1 VKTDAHVA
9 VVGVGTAGSMALWQL
24 AAAGV
29 DAVGFERVAPGHDL
43 GAAGGETRLF
53 RIAYAEGGQ
62 WLGPL
67 RRSLD
72 GWRQLERETGTTL
85 LTQCGGLSIGRPDE
99 PYVEAVLGMA
109 REHGVAV
116 EVLDRAAMAH
126 RYPQHATLPDE
137 VAVFDQQAGFLRCDA
152 AVLTAAARAE
162 SLGARV
168 LRHTSV
174 EEIEPHDDFVLVRA
188 GGRTWHFRDVV
199 LCAGSWSGRFL
210 PAELGAHVRPRRVLL
225 SWFAAREPASFTPDR
240 FPVFVR
246 ESAGVHIYGTP
257 SIDGATVKVAGAAVS
272 HMVDDPSAVERRH
285 SAEEMG
291 NMAHAV
297 ARFLPGLHPDPVR
310 MDAFTDLYA
319 TDGVPLL
326 GRIPDSERLIVAT
339 AFSGRGFKLAPTIG
353 AAVAN
358 LVLERP
364 DPDLEFCTPARV
376 ELAAS

>member
-1 VKTDAHVA
+1 VNTDADVA

-29 DAVGFERVAPGHDL
+29 DAVGFECVAPGHDR
-43 GAAGGETRLF
+43 GAVGGETRLF
-53 RIAYAEGGQ
+53 RMAYAEGGQ

-99 PYVEAVLGMA
+99 PYVKAVLGMA
-109 REHGVAV
+109 REHGLPV

-126 RYPQHATLPDE
+126 RYPQHSMLPDE
-137 VAVFDQQAGFLRCDA
+137 VAVLDPQAGLLRSDA

-174 EEIEPHDDFVLVRA
+174 EEIEPHDDFVVVRA
-188 GGRTWHFRDVV
+188 GGQTWRFRDVV

-210 PAELGAHVRPRRVLL
+210 PNELSMYVRPQRVLL
-225 SWFAAREPASFTPDR
+225 SWFAARDPASFTPDR

-272 HMVDDPSAVERRH
+272 QMVDDPSAVERRH

-297 ARFLPGLHPDPVR
+297 ARFLPDLHPDPVR

-319 TDGVPLL
+319 ADGVPLL
-326 GRIPDSERLIVAT
+326 GRIPDAERLIVAT

-353 AAVAN
+353 TAVAN
-358 LVLERP
+358 LVLDRP
-364 DPDLEFCTPARV
+364 DPDLAFCTPARV